1 MRSPVQ
7 LKTSHRHAT
16 WLVPTWLAAS
26 WAYLGWVLISGS
38 A

>member
-1 MRSPVQ
+1 MRSPVK
-7 LKTSHRHAT
+7 LPPNHRFSA

-26 WAYLGWVLISGS
+26 WAYLGWVLISGT